1 MKDCIIGYCD
11 LIHRYFVRDGCFSVM
26 IKIRG
31 YIVHVSLNL
40 SSNLRGRAN
49 GVIIRGLGCCYGI
62 GGPANAKFIV
72 GSQSEG
78 RLTGVIVLWGFCL
91 GYFCLIVIFYRM

>member
-11 LIHRYFVRDGCFSVM
+11 LIHRCFVRGGCFSVM
-26 IKIRG
+26 IRIQD
-31 YIVHVSLNL
+31 YIFPFSFNL
-40 SSNLRGRAN
+40 SSNLRGRAT
-49 GVIIRGLGCCYGI
+49 GVIIWGLGCCYGI
-62 GGPANAKFIV
+62 GGLVNAKFIV
-72 GSQSEG
+72 GSRSEG